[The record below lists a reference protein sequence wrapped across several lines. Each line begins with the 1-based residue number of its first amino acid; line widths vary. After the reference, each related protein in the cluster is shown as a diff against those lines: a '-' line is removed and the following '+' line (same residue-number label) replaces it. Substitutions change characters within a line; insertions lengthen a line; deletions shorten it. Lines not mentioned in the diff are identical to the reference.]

1 MQQAKQTLKNIV
13 MKKIIYMVLFSLTT
27 LGYSQDIYTQNNT
40 DVFDKEAQR
49 ITNAYNKQLALDAD
63 QFLLFEQKVEEFLI
77 TRSKIE
83 SNYKGKEK
91 LIKLFNMQQKETA
104 EMGDI
109 LTRPQLELYKQIKSE
124 IQPLD
129 VVESD

>member
-1 MQQAKQTLKNIV
+1 